1 MRRPLLY
8 PLLSLMAGIMI
19 GDYLVLPL
27 ILLLAATGLVLLAL
41 LFSVRNHRQSFAF
54 FLVILLLFIV
64 GLFNIQRPQYIIGQD
79 RHIIHLVDQGEVTAE
94 GVVRAIDQISPA
106 KNALT
111 VSCRRTIDGHSYF
124 EATGKIRLIIPA
136 NISIRYGD
144 FIRFRSKIKQIHN
157 FNNPGSFNYQRRLN
171 RQGIY
176 VSGFVANQAAIIVLR
191 HNAASGVKLQLENFR
206 LNLKQLIHAH
216 APSPQKEILE
226 AMILGNAKGIP
237 RDVRDAFAKTGT
249 SHILAI
255 SGLHIG
261 LVAAAGFFLF
271 FSLLKLSE
279 YLMLR
284 FNIIKIATAAAI
296 APVIIYALVAGLG
309 TTVLR
314 ATLMAAAFLAAL
326 LINRKRD
333 LYNILCGVA
342 LMILVIAPE
351 SLFEI
356 SFQLSFSA
364 VLALIYIVPK
374 FSGWKPPLPSSAP
387 DWLQKGI
394 GRIYLF
400 LLVSTA
406 ATLGTLPII
415 VFYFNRVS
423 TVTLI
428 ANLLAVP
435 LLGMLALIPALAFIL
450 ISLVSPTLAGA
461 LISISSF
468 FAGLAVSIIN
478 RLAALSW
485 SSFSFTQPN
494 FAEIALFYI
503 CIFLLLELITPDD
516 RKIKQGFPARHPLF
530 ARTALLVC
538 VALIGTDVVY
548 LSLKDRFSKDLQITA
563 IDVGQGSATLLRLP
577 RGVTMLVDGG
587 GFHNNS
593 FDMGQAVIAP
603 FLYAQRIGK
612 IDIVVLTHPHP
623 DHLQGLIHIVNNFDV
638 REVWTTGVKA
648 DDDLYR
654 LWEKSILEKKIP
666 VRIFSAK
673 NPPENI
679 NGVDFKFL
687 WPAAPPPQNKRDIS
701 YDDTNDSSLVL
712 KVTYG
717 ANSILFTG
725 DISDRVESWLI
736 NSGTNLQSDLLFV
749 PHHGSVQSSSADFLQ
764 AVACRYAIVSAGK
777 NNVFRHPHPQV
788 LDRYHFAGVDV
799 FRTDQNGA
807 IRINSDGKTI
817 TVALWKR

>member
-1 MRRPLLY
+1 
-8 PLLSLMAGIMI
+8 MAGILI
-19 GDYLVLPL
+19 GDYLFLPL
-27 ILLLAATGLVLLAL
+27 MLLLATTGAVLLAL
-41 LFSVRNHRQSFAF
+41 LVSLRYRHQSFAF
-54 FLVILLLFIV
+54 FLVLLLLFIV
-64 GLFNIQRPQYIIGQD
+64 GLFIIQKPQYITGLD
-79 RHIIHLVDQGEVTAE
+79 RHIVHLADQGEVTAE
-94 GVVRAIDQISPA
+94 GVVLAIDQISPD

-124 EATGKIRLIIPA
+124 EATGKIRLIAPSD
-136 NISIRYGD
+136 ISIRYGD

-157 FNNPGSFNYQRRLN
+157 FINPGSFNYQRRLN

-176 VSGFVANQAAIIVLR
+176 VSGFIANQAAIIVLR
-191 HNAASGVKLQLENFR
+191 HNTASGVKLQLENFR
-206 LNLKQLIHAH
+206 LYLKQLIHTH

-226 AMILGNAKGIP
+226 AMILGNAKAIP
-237 RDVRDAFAKTGT
+237 QEVRDDFAKTGT

-271 FSLLKLSE
+271 FSLLKLSQ

-284 FNIIKIATAAAI
+284 FNIVKIATAGAI
-296 APVIIYALVAGLG
+296 VPVIIYALVAGLG

-314 ATLMAAAFLAAL
+314 ATLMALAFLTAL

-333 LYNILCGVA
+333 LYNILFFVA
-342 LMILVIAPE
+342 LTILVISPE

-364 VLALIYIVPK
+364 VLGLIYIVPK
-374 FSGWKPPLPSSAP
+374 FSGWRPPLPSSTP
-387 DWLQKGI
+387 KWLQKGI
-394 GRIYLF
+394 GQIYLF
-400 LLVSTA
+400 ILVSAA

-423 TVTLI
+423 AVTLI

-450 ISLVSPTLAGA
+450 ASLFSPGLAGM

-468 FAGLAVSIIN
+468 FAGIAVTIIE

-485 SSFSFTQPN
+485 SSFSFTRPN
-494 FAEIALFYI
+494 IAEIALFYI
-503 CIFLLLELITPDD
+503 FIFLLLELITTDD
-516 RKIKQGFPARHPLF
+516 KKIKQGFPARYQLFSRIALLISVALF
-530 ARTALLVC
+530 AADI
-538 VALIGTDVVY
+538 AY

-563 IDVGQGSATLLRLP
+563 IDVGQGSATFLRLP

-593 FDMGQAVIAP
+593 FDMGRSVIAP
-603 FLYAQRIGK
+603 FLYARRIGK

-623 DHLQGLIHIVNNFDV
+623 DHLQGLIPIVNNFDV
-638 REVWTTGVKA
+638 QEVWTTGVKA
-648 DDDLYR
+648 NDDLYR

-679 NGVDFKFL
+679 NGVHFQCL
-687 WPAAPPPQNKRDIS
+687 WPAAPPPQNKQDIS

-717 ANSILFTG
+717 TTSFLFTG
-725 DISDRVESWLI
+725 DISDRIESLLI
-736 NSGTNLQSDLLFV
+736 DSRTNLQSDLLFV
-749 PHHGSVQSSSADFLQ
+749 PHHGSLHSSSADFLQ
-764 AVACRYAIVSAGK
+764 AVACRYAIISAGK

-788 LDRYHFAGVDV
+788 LDRYRFANVNV
-799 FRTDQNGA
+799 FRTDEKGA
-807 IRINSDGKTI
+807 IRVNSDGKTL
-817 TVALWKR
+817 TVAPWKR